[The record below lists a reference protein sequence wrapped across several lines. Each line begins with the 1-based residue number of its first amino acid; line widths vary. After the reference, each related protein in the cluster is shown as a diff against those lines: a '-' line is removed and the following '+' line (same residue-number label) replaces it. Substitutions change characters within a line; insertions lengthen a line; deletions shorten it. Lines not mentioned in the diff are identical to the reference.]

1 LSEALGEHTPTTED
15 GIAVETASKNHHA
28 NRATCDRQIGQMAP
42 IAAMDPPGL
51 CATARTGVYH
61 GHGAHHDEG
70 ASFVARRVVHDKA
83 TRHES
88 GSLECGLH
96 SIDPFRGPTVDT
108 RSTPPKVSQSPFST
122 PKHNQ
127 LCLRDDAGQIRPHG
141 LGFAI
146 ASEWMFAPELKSGSV
161 ISVLDDWSLPNVEL
175 WAVYPTGRQATAKAR
190 AFVRFVEQ
198 RLSCETLAD
207 KNGSGGP
214 NDSGISQRERDQAQE
229 VSEHIR

>member
-1 LSEALGEHTPTTED
+1 LRDLTP
-15 GIAVETASKNHHA
+15 
-28 NRATCDRQIGQMAP
+28 IGRK
-42 IAAMDPPGL
+42 IGR
-51 CATARTGVYH
+51 CR
-61 GHGAHHDEG
+61 
-70 ASFVARRVVHDKA
+70 RRVVGTPTYFAANGVPKTPA
-83 TRHES
+83 EL
-88 GSLECGLH
+88 GSYQAIVYEQRLG
-96 SIDPFRGPTVDT
+96 GPTWNFRNANTERTVT
-108 RSTPPKVSQSPFST
+108 MSGRVHVTAAEGV
-122 PKHNQ
+122 
-127 LCLRDDAGQIRPHG
+127 REGVIAG

-207 KNGSGGP
+207 KNGSSGL